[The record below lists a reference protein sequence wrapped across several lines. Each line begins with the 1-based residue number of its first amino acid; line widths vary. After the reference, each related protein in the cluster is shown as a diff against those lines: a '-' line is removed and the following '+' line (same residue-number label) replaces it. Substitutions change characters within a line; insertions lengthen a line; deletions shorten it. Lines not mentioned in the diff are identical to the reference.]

1 MHRINFVKFLDAKN
15 KVNFDELGLCSTTLT
30 TPSPRLQ
37 LHVVSAGLTAA
48 LYFFSS
54 YQQRLLL
61 AQLTVD
67 QLARLSSTD
76 GLTSLPNRR
85 GMATAIGGELA
96 GATDRGGGFALIL
109 FDIDHFKAINDQF
122 GHGVGDEVLVA
133 LTVRAARM
141 FRGTGT
147 LGRWG
152 GDEFV
157 ALVRG
162 VGPDEV
168 LRMAS
173 ALCGHIAAEPLVGGH
188 LVTISCGATVAR
200 ADDSIDDVLRRA
212 DAALYAAKRAGRNG
226 VEGFV

>member
-1 MHRINFVKFLDAKN
+1 M
-15 KVNFDELGLCSTTLT
+15 
-30 TPSPRLQ
+30 
-37 LHVVSAGLTAA
+37 
-48 LYFFSS
+48 
-54 YQQRLLL
+54 
-61 AQLTVD
+61 
-67 QLARLSSTD
+67 
-76 GLTSLPNRR
+76 
-85 GMATAIGGELA
+85 
-96 GATDRGGGFALIL
+96 
-109 FDIDHFKAINDQF
+109 
-122 GHGVGDEVLVA
+122 A

-200 ADDSIDDVLRRA
+200 ADDSIDDLLRRA

-226 VEGFV
+226 AEGVV